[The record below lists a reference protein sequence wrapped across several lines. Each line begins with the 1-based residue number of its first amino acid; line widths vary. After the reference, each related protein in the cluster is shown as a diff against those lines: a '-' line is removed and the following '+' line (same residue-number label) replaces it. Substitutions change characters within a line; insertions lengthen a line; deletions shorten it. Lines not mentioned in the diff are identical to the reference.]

1 MSLSI
6 SIPGTS
12 LSKLLAI
19 FLVSGPICFGQPKA
33 EVRPPQTLN
42 PKEGEALAHSLVSEM
57 LTQQPAQN
65 STNTGVLKIRDT
77 GGEQRQIPMRFELF
91 STPTNWV
98 SIYEAGPWGG
108 GRDRMQLRVIHSNNS
123 PNRYLLGVAAGA
135 NAPSSVLKEVPPS
148 DTMVPFAGSDFWLAD
163 LGLEFLHWPQQRVM
177 SKEMR
182 RSQFCLKLES
192 INPHPGSSGYVR
204 VESWIDHDP
213 PHGIIHAD
221 AFDRKNQLLKK
232 FDPTEIKKV
241 HGEYQLAEMEIRN
254 PKANSQTRI
263 DFDLEQSKR

>member
-1 MSLSI
+1 MSVSAPI
-6 SIPGTS
+6 SASS
-12 LSKLLAI
+12 LPKLLAI
-19 FLVSGPICFGQPKA
+19 VFVSGPLCFGQPKA
-33 EVRPPQTLN
+33 EVRSPATLN
-42 PKEGEALAHSLVSEM
+42 PREGEALARSLVNEM
-57 LTQQPAQN
+57 ITQQPAQN
-65 STNTGVLKIRDT
+65 STNTGVLKIRDSA
-77 GGEQRQIPMRFELF
+77 GEQQQVPVRFEVF

-98 SIYEAGPWGG
+98 SIYDAGPWGS
-108 GRDRMQLRVIHSNNS
+108 GRNRAQLRVIHSNDS
-123 PNRYLLGVAAGA
+123 PNRYLLGVAAGT
-135 NAPSSVLKEVPPS
+135 NAPSSALKEVRPS
-148 DTMVPFAGSDFWLAD
+148 ESMVPFAGSDFWLAD

-177 SKEMR
+177 LKEMR

-213 PHGIIHAD
+213 PHGIIHAEAYD
-221 AFDRKNQLLKK
+221 KNNQLLKK

-241 HGEYQLAEMEIRN
+241 HGEYQLAEMEIRS